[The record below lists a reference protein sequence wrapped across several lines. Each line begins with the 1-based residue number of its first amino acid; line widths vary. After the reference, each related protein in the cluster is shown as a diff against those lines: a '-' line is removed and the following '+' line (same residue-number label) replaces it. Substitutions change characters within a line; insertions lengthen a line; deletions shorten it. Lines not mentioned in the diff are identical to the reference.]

1 MFSQDFSK
9 KGGII
14 EKIERKVNMSI
25 QIQLLSNGNLQ
36 VKTDQT
42 ITLEDVWTKLDL
54 SKEKK
59 KHVQI
64 LKGAQSITNPQEEI
78 NPSDKISVVIDDTY
92 DFNEET
98 PVYYAGIAVVYEDDW
113 SIVVNKKPFLLVHGD
128 GYSEDTLTA
137 RINAYLQENNARF
150 PALAVNRIDL
160 EASGLVLFS
169 KHPLVKSYLDSQF
182 EDGTAKKEY
191 LAVVDG
197 RVDHREIDINNP
209 IARNRHEA
217 EKMMVFKKGKPA
229 HTHISR
235 LKLFDDKSLVKATIT
250 TGRKHQ
256 IRVHLAHIGYPIMN
270 DPLYGM
276 VRNNKGLMLQSYRL
290 SYKQPFTHD
299 TISLEI
305 DMDTRFKWFDPNLAK
320 EA

>member
-36 VKTDQT
+36 VKTDQA

-150 PALAVNRIDL
+150 SALAVNRIDL

-235 LKLFDDKSLVKATIT
+235 LKLFDDKSLVKAKIT

>member
-1 MFSQDFSK
+1 MAVQ
-9 KGGII
+9 
-14 EKIERKVNMSI
+14 V
-25 QIQLLSNGNLQ
+25 QLLSNGNLQ
-36 VKTDQT
+36 VKTDAEC
-42 ITLEDVWTKLDL
+42 TLQDVLDTLDL

-64 LKGAQSITNPQEEI
+64 LKGNKPVTNPEETI
-78 NPSDKISVVIDDTY
+78 APADKISVVVDDTY

-98 PVYYAGIAVVYEDDW
+98 PIFYGGVPIVYEDDW
-113 SIVVNKKPFLLVHGD
+113 CLVANKKPFLLVHGD
-128 GYSEDTLTA
+128 GNADDTLTA
-137 RINAYLQENNARF
+137 RVNAHLQENNARF
-150 PALAVNRIDL
+150 PAQPVNRIDQ

-169 KHPLVKSYLDSQF
+169 KHPLVKSFLDGQF

-197 RVDHREIDINNP
+197 RVDNREIDINNP

-217 EKMMVFKKGKPA
+217 DRMMVWKKGKPA

-235 LKLFDDKSLVKATIT
+235 LKLFDDKSLVKADIS

-256 IRVHLAHIGYPIMN
+256 IRVHLSNIGYPIMN
-270 DPLYGM
+270 DPLYGI
-276 VRNNKGLMLQSYRL
+276 VRNNKGLMLQAYRL
-290 SYKQPFTHD
+290 SFLQPFTKD
-299 TISLEI
+299 KIDVEL
-305 DMDTRFKWFDPNLAK
+305 DMDTRFKWFDPELAK

>member
-1 MFSQDFSK
+1 
-9 KGGII
+9 
-14 EKIERKVNMSI
+14 MSI

-36 VKTDQT
+36 VKTDQPV
-42 ITLEDVWTKLDL
+42 TLEDIWNKLDL

-64 LKGAQSITNPQEEI
+64 LKGAHPITNPQEEI
-78 NPSDKISVVIDDTY
+78 TPSDKISVVIDDTF

-98 PVYYAGIAVVYEDDW
+98 PVYYAGVPVVYEDDW
-113 SIVVNKKPFLLVHGD
+113 SIVANKKPFLLVHGD
-128 GYSEDTLTA
+128 GNNEDTLTS
-137 RINAYLQENNARF
+137 RINAYLQQNNTRF
-150 PALAVNRIDL
+150 PAQAVNRIDY

-169 KHPLVKSYLDSQF
+169 KHPLVKAYLDSQF

-235 LKLFDDKSLVKATIT
+235 LKLFDDKSLVKATIS

-256 IRVHLAHIGYPIMN
+256 IRVHLANIGYPIMN

-290 SYKQPFTHD
+290 TYLQPFTHEE
-299 TISLEI
+299 IAVEI
-305 DMDTRFKWFDPNLAK
+305 DMDTRFKWFDPELAR

>member
-1 MFSQDFSK
+1 
-9 KGGII
+9 
-14 EKIERKVNMSI
+14 MSI

-36 VKTDQT
+36 VKTDQA

-128 GYSEDTLTA
+128 GCSEDTLTA

-235 LKLFDDKSLVKATIT
+235 LKLFDDKSLVKAKIT

>member
-1 MFSQDFSK
+1 
-9 KGGII
+9 
-14 EKIERKVNMSI
+14 MSI

-36 VKTDQT
+36 VKTDQA

-235 LKLFDDKSLVKATIT
+235 LKLFDDKSLVKAKIT

-276 VRNNKGLMLQSYRL
+276 VRNQQR
-290 SYKQPFTHD
+290 
-299 TISLEI
+299 I
-305 DMDTRFKWFDPNLAK
+305 DVAIVSFIL
-320 EA
+320 